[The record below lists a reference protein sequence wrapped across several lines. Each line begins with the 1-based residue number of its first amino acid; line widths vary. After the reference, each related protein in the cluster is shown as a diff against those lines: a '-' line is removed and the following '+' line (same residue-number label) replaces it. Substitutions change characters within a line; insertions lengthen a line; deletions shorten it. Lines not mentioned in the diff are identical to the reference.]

1 MVLQPS
7 CYEQSKFPETHDL
20 YNPRCIFVDV
30 SRIKTMYFQNNV
42 FLGNKHFRGAAAAT
56 ATTAA
61 AAEEFPVPARPHPI
75 TQG

>member
-1 MVLQPS
+1 
-7 CYEQSKFPETHDL
+7 
-20 YNPRCIFVDV
+20 
-30 SRIKTMYFQNNV
+30 MYFQNNV

-61 AAEEFPVPARPHPI
+61 AAAEEFPVPARPHPI